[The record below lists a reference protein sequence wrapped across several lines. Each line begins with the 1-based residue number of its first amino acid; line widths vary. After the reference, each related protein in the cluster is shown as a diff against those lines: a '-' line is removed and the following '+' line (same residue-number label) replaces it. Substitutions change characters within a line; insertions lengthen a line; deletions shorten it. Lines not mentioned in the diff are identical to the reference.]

1 MLAQRVRDLL
11 FDGQLLAERC
21 HTHTDDFLLVKK
33 VSLRIPRY
41 RFPYLLPSSMPYGS
55 QSSEPEYPYQLFSA
69 KVVRGRPMGLLQ
81 SVGGLSAAAMARWR
95 SSSGPGNQSV
105 NIALSWQL
113 AAVSAAAAAGRQ
125 TKPADNAQCRHAAG
139 RPWRAAAPAWLIRAN
154 TLSRR
159 VSHRSTRKPQRLSS
173 SSPPPARTHT
183 DRLLAVF
190 NSSTGASKFVNE
202 CMNEYVSYLDSGV
215 S

>member
-105 NIALSWQL
+105 NIALS
-113 AAVSAAAAAGRQ
+113 
-125 TKPADNAQCRHAAG
+125 
-139 RPWRAAAPAWLIRAN
+139 
-154 TLSRR
+154 
-159 VSHRSTRKPQRLSS
+159 
-173 SSPPPARTHT
+173 
-183 DRLLAVF
+183 
-190 NSSTGASKFVNE
+190 
-202 CMNEYVSYLDSGV
+202 
-215 S
+215 